1 MDTAWRLNNNNNKA
15 TLVLLLVPTNILFDL
30 KISLRC
36 EGDLAVTS
44 VTPLVFRVDWVIWL
58 AK

>member
-1 MDTAWRLNNNNNKA
+1 MDTAWRLNNNKA
-15 TLVLLLVPTNILFDL
+15 TLVLLLVPTNIIFDL